1 MPPRDPLLSP
11 HPTPAAVFILEI
23 IFPFTITLIAL
34 SAASLVVCACTPE
47 SCLRYVRALLPS
59 RFKHARSRAASPAP
73 SSPPTMSDDEGPSK
87 APPDVAAIEA
97 DETASYHSEQTG
109 DAYAAS
115 LLALARRVRAL
126 GVHLGDAVV
135 SGVSLGLP
143 NGLSG
148 RPVFDASNA
157 DALMRGENLIGP
169 LPDAALQKQ
178 LARNVVQVVK
188 GKDGARERR
197 PITAVGDLIQLA
209 STVAGFDLAREYQ
222 VDPRV
227 VETLD
232 TTYALAVAA
241 GLEALADAGL
251 VSPPNAPGAAEGVGV
266 TATDGRKRA
275 GGGSHGGWQLR
286 REHRDETGVIFAASF
301 PALDSLVDELARAMA
316 AALADQR
323 GAAKAVLAA
332 AVAGCAPGA
341 ARDDAERWLAEQ
353 EPASPPLSPSGR
365 SASTPPSHRRAHSA
379 PPVGS
384 RLAGRPAVRFE
395 LPASVKGSA
404 SAASSSAAVGT
415 YEFNRKL
422 LFRLLVM
429 ANSQLAELIQARG
442 PNLHV
447 NAACAGTTAA
457 IVLAKDWLRV
467 GRCRRVVVIS
477 ADNPTSGH
485 LMSLIGTGFLALG
498 AATTKPTVD
507 EAALPFDKRRNGMIL
522 GAGAVGLVLE
532 TDEAAAERRRRPLA
546 TVLGAVAANSAF
558 HASAIG
564 TKHASEL
571 LHKLLAHVEVVHGLN
586 RHDLASKLLY
596 VSHETFT
603 CARNGGCAGAEV
615 TALKAAFGDDLRR
628 ILITNTKGMTGHPM
642 GVCFEDVM
650 AVLALNRQEAPPLA
664 NFRTADPALEAI
676 AGGKLRLSA
685 GGAHDAQYALHFAA
699 GFGSQ
704 VAYVLYK
711 RA

>member
-169 LPDAALQKQ
+169 LPNAALQKQ

-209 STVAGFDLAREYQ
+209 STVAGFDLAREYH

-275 GGGSHGGWQLR
+275 GGGSHGGW
-286 REHRDETGVIFAASF
+286 
-301 PALDSLVDELARAMA
+301 
-316 AALADQR
+316 
-323 GAAKAVLAA
+323 
-332 AVAGCAPGA
+332 
-341 ARDDAERWLAEQ
+341 
-353 EPASPPLSPSGR
+353 
-365 SASTPPSHRRAHSA
+365 
-379 PPVGS
+379 
-384 RLAGRPAVRFE
+384 
-395 LPASVKGSA
+395 
-404 SAASSSAAVGT
+404 
-415 YEFNRKL
+415 
-422 LFRLLVM
+422 
-429 ANSQLAELIQARG
+429 
-442 PNLHV
+442 
-447 NAACAGTTAA
+447 
-457 IVLAKDWLRV
+457 
-467 GRCRRVVVIS
+467 
-477 ADNPTSGH
+477 
-485 LMSLIGTGFLALG
+485 
-498 AATTKPTVD
+498 
-507 EAALPFDKRRNGMIL
+507 
-522 GAGAVGLVLE
+522 
-532 TDEAAAERRRRPLA
+532 
-546 TVLGAVAANSAF
+546 
-558 HASAIG
+558 
-564 TKHASEL
+564 
-571 LHKLLAHVEVVHGLN
+571 
-586 RHDLASKLLY
+586 
-596 VSHETFT
+596 
-603 CARNGGCAGAEV
+603 
-615 TALKAAFGDDLRR
+615 
-628 ILITNTKGMTGHPM
+628 
-642 GVCFEDVM
+642 
-650 AVLALNRQEAPPLA
+650 
-664 NFRTADPALEAI
+664 
-676 AGGKLRLSA
+676 
-685 GGAHDAQYALHFAA
+685 
-699 GFGSQ
+699 
-704 VAYVLYK
+704 
-711 RA
+711 